1 MPKLGVAAASGVR
14 VGTNTIFSRDNK
26 VFWLGGSTR
35 KH

>member
-1 MPKLGVAAASGVR
+1 MPKLGVAAANGVR
-14 VGTNTIFSRDNK
+14 ESANTIFSRDNK